1 VLLTGGV
8 VRAVLGVGLVLV
20 SGVGVSAESFDAC
33 LVRLQAL
40 AVAEGVS
47 VETVEAVVP
56 GLAYRERVIELD
68 RAQPEVQQSFSA
80 YLSSRVNT
88 RRVAHGRWVLLQNAE
103 LLEELTRRHGVPGR
117 YLVALWGLET
127 DFGRY
132 LGSMPTLDSLA
143 TLACDPRRA
152 DFFSRELVTALKLI
166 DRDGLSPE
174 RMRGSW
180 AGAMGHMQF
189 MPTTWEAHAVDG
201 DGSGDI
207 DLWSSTADA
216 LASAAAY
223 LQSLGWQSGERWGRE
238 VRLPEDFD
246 YLQTGIEQTRSVNQ
260 WGQLGVM
267 TSNGAALPRSDLE
280 AALLVPMGRT
290 GPAFLV
296 YDNFRVLM
304 EWNRSKSYALAVGYL
319 ADRIAGAGTLAAPL
333 PERSLPPVAEVLRL
347 QQRLAELGFEPGE
360 PDGLFGPATRRAL
373 REFQNDQGM
382 VADGFPDAATIQAL
396 LQAD

>member
-1 VLLTGGV
+1 MLLTGGV
-8 VRAVLGVGLVLV
+8 VRAVLGVGLVLF
-20 SGVGVSAESFDAC
+20 SGVGVAAESFDAC
-33 LVRLQAL
+33 LDRLQAL

-47 VETVEAVVP
+47 VATVEAVVP
-56 GLAYRERVIELD
+56 SLAYRERVIELD

-88 RRVAHGRWVLLQNAE
+88 RRVALGRWVLLQNAE

-117 YLVALWGLET
+117 YLVALWGMET

-180 AGAMGHMQF
+180 AGAMGHLQF

-207 DLWSSTADA
+207 DLWNSTADA

-246 YLQTGIEQTRSVNQ
+246 YLHTGIEQTRSVNQ
-260 WGQLGVM
+260 WRELGVM
-267 TSNGAALPRSDLE
+267 ASNGNALPRSDLE

-319 ADRIAGAGTLAAPL
+319 ADRIVGAGTLVAPL
-333 PERSLPPVAEVLRL
+333 PEKPLPPVADVLRL
-347 QQRLAELGFEPGE
+347 QQRLVEQGFDPGE

-373 REFQNDQGM
+373 REFQKNQGM